1 MTICGCNNGKMD
13 KEKLEELEHERKR
26 LAQGGGQAQV
36 KKQHSRGKL
45 TAWER
50 LERLFDAGKFVEL
63 NLWAKPLRTGFDI
76 DEKELPR
83 DALLTGYGEV
93 NGRIVYAA
101 CSDYTVA
108 GGSQGAMQL
117 MKLGRVMQQARD
129 EGVPYVGI
137 IDSTGRRIQDVFGRW
152 GFRAPIRLPGC
163 EEGALDMFSP
173 PMSSGVIPQI
183 SLMLGPCY
191 AGTAYSPVMA
201 DFVIFRKGIS
211 FMSVASPSL
220 LKAVTFADVTQE
232 EIGGAWLHATTTGS
246 CDILVET
253 DEEALEKCREL
264 LGFLP
269 SNWRDTPQIIDT
281 KDPANRREERL
292 LQLVPSDP
300 SQSYDIHDIITLL
313 TDNHYFFELQ
323 SLYAKNMVT
332 GFARFGGQVIGIV
345 ANNPIE
351 KEGSLDANACD
362 KAARFI
368 RTCDAFNIPL
378 IFLID
383 TPGFLPS
390 VEQEQSPEGLER
402 HAAKPIFAIC
412 EATVPMISIYVGK
425 CYGAGRLVMG
435 TREMGIDAAF
445 AWPTAQI
452 RPMDLKSL
460 AKHIF
465 QDEIVKSKD
474 SEKLILRR
482 AQWLEQEFRE
492 PYWSAG
498 MMAVDDIINPRQT
511 REVIVNTL
519 GRLSGKQQPVR
530 PWRKHA
536 LIPM

>member
-1 MTICGCNNGKMD
+1 MKKD
-13 KEKLEELEHERKR
+13 KLTELRERQMR
-26 LAQGGGQAQV
+26 LAQGGGQAQIE
-36 KKQHSRGKL
+36 KQHSRDKL
-45 TAWER
+45 TAWQR
-50 LERLFDAGKFVEL
+50 LERLFDAGTFREL

-76 DEKELPR
+76 DERELPR
-83 DALLTGYGEV
+83 DALLIGYGKV
-93 NGRIVYAA
+93 NGRIVYAS

-108 GGSQGAMQL
+108 GGSQGAMHM

-129 EGVPYVGI
+129 EGVPYVNI
-137 IDSTGRRIQDVFGRW
+137 VDSTGRRIQDLFGRW

-173 PMSSGVIPQI
+173 PMSSGVIPRI

-191 AGTAYSPVMA
+191 AGTAYSPIMA
-201 DFVIFRKGIS
+201 DFVIFRKEIG

-246 CDILVET
+246 CDILAET
-253 DEEALEKCREL
+253 DEEALERCREL
-264 LGFLP
+264 LSFLP
-269 SNWRDTPQIIDT
+269 SNWKETPPVIDT
-281 KDPANRREERL
+281 KDAPSRSEEKL
-292 LQLVPSDP
+292 LQLAPSEP
-300 SQSYDIHDIITLL
+300 SQSYDVHEVISLL
-313 TDNHYFFELQ
+313 ADNHYFFELQ
-323 SLYAKNMVT
+323 SLYAKSIVI
-332 GFARFGGQVIGIV
+332 GFARFGGQVVGIG

-351 KEGSLDANACD
+351 NEGSLDANTSD

-378 IFLID
+378 VFLID

-390 VEQEQSPEGLER
+390 VEQEQSADGLER
-402 HAAKPIFAIC
+402 HAAKSTFAIC
-412 EATVPMISIYVGK
+412 EASVPMIAVYMGK

-452 RPMDLKSL
+452 RPMDVKSL
-460 AKHIF
+460 AEYIF
-465 QDEIVKSKD
+465 QDEITKAQD
-474 SEKLILRR
+474 SEQLILSK
-482 AQWLEQEFRE
+482 AHQLEQEFKE

-498 MMAVDDIINPRQT
+498 MMAVDDIIDPRQT
-511 REVIVNTL
+511 RQVIINTL
-519 GRLSGKQQPVR
+519 ERLSKKQQPIR
-530 PWRKHA
+530 PWRKHT